1 MNSMTRT
8 LLQGLLARP
17 VGRLAAL
24 LPAGVRDGLY
34 QSIQKMASD
43 MLAAEVPGLVASL
56 NLKKIVKEKVDSL
69 DLMRLERLLLSI
81 MEEQFKY
88 INLFG
93 AILGFLIGG
102 LNVLLLVAF

>member
-1 MNSMTRT
+1 
-8 LLQGLLARP
+8 
-17 VGRLAAL
+17 
-24 LPAGVRDGLY
+24 
-34 QSIQKMASD
+34 
-43 MLAAEVPGLVASL
+43 MLCAEVPGLVASL
-56 NLKKIVKEKVDSL
+56 NLKQIVQEKVDSL

-102 LNVLLLVAF
+102 LNVLLMSAY